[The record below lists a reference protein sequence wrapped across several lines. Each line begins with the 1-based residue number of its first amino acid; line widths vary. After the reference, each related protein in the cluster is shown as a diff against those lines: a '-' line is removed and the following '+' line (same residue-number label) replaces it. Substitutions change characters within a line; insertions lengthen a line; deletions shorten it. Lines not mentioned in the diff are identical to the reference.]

1 MKLYQIKKILAI
13 FILTI
18 LFTCCNKDPYD
29 KNLPGEW
36 FKNTTDS
43 SGGIQIE
50 SKMFFLFDGGLSFEK
65 DFTYWTGS
73 WSTDNGVLNI
83 SLENNTI
90 MGSYEYEITRN
101 GGNGSLNGVGQSAIT
116 DLLLTPINIDDS
128 LKNNN
133 LKGIFSSLN

>member
-1 MKLYQIKKILAI
+1 
-13 FILTI
+13 
-18 LFTCCNKDPYD
+18 
-29 KNLPGEW
+29 
-36 FKNTTDS
+36 
-43 SGGIQIE
+43 
-50 SKMFFLFDGGLSFEK
+50 
-65 DFTYWTGS
+65 
-73 WSTDNGVLNI
+73 
-83 SLENNTI
+83 

>member
-1 MKLYQIKKILAI
+1 MKKIFPI
-13 FILTI
+13 FILVI
-18 LFTCCNKDPYD
+18 LFTNCNKDPYD
-29 KNLPGEW
+29 KNLTGEW

-43 SGGIQIE
+43 NGTIQRE
-50 SKMFFLFDGGLSFEK
+50 STLFFLFDGGLSFEK
-65 DFTYWTGS
+65 NFTYWTGN

-116 DLLLTPINIDDS
+116 DLELKSINIDDS

>member
-1 MKLYQIKKILAI
+1 
-13 FILTI
+13 
-18 LFTCCNKDPYD
+18 
-29 KNLPGEW
+29 
-36 FKNTTDS
+36 
-43 SGGIQIE
+43 
-50 SKMFFLFDGGLSFEK
+50 MFFLFDGGLSFEK